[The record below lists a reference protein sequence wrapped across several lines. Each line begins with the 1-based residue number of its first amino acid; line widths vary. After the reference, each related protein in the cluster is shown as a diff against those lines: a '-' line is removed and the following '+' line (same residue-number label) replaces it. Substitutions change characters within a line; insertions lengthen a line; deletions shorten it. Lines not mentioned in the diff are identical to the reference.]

1 MSASEDYVN
10 SHPLSTPID
19 EQGYQGYLAKKRTK
33 RANVKDNLNERET
46 YAGSQALLEAI
57 KDQGNVQA
65 QARNAAANLAYNA
78 IADSVTNPGQ
88 AAIVGR
94 LRQEYISK
102 MREPA
107 PFNSY
112 QAYMRYWQA
121 RLDTI

>member
-1 MSASEDYVN
+1 MTASEDYVN
-10 SHPLSTPID
+10 SHPLSAPID
-19 EQGYQGYLAKKRTK
+19 EQDYQGYLARKRTK
-33 RANVKDNLNERET
+33 RANVRDNLNERET

-57 KDQGNVQA
+57 KDQKSVEA
-65 QARNAAANLAYNA
+65 QARITAANLAYNA
-78 IADSVTNPGQ
+78 IAESVSNPGQ

-102 MREPA
+102 MSEPA

-112 QAYMRYWQA
+112 QAYMGYWQA